1 MRELIFLDWNGFFCE
16 SNLKEFLK
24 KFEKLNYMDGKI
36 YISKIDRIVNE
47 SIFRKIYNKLLL
59 FFFVFYNNKNIPKSY
74 RNIRDIER

>member
-1 MRELIFLDWNGFFCE
+1 
-16 SNLKEFLK
+16 
-24 KFEKLNYMDGKI
+24 MDGKI